1 MISHHLFK
9 PYTEAE
15 YQRREVLCVILA
27 ALGLIWLV
35 TAGLTGWHFGVITSM
50 ASVGAG
56 AAFGSYMSRHTE
68 RGIWMLALLFGSGAA
83 FFYLFAIA
91 MEVRDH
97 LQRRTPPP
105 WWLAMDASI
114 ACMIVHIIVRASWTV
129 VRQNRHLK

>member
-1 MISHHLFK
+1 MHTLHLFK
-9 PYTEAE
+9 PYSEHE
-15 YQRREVLCVILA
+15 YQRREVLCVILM

-35 TAGLTGWHFGVITSM
+35 TVGLTGWHVGIITSM

-68 RGIWMLALLFGSGAA
+68 RGIWMLALLFGSCAA

-91 MEVRDH
+91 MEIRGH

-105 WWLAMDASI
+105 WWLAMDAAI
-114 ACMIVHIIVRASWTV
+114 ACMIVRASWTV
-129 VRQNRHLK
+129 VRQNRQLK